1 MKLQYVGISDTLPMM
16 AKAIKGNTIIYTEA
30 DATKIYMGLNTWKQA
45 PEGKIFKSDVTI
57 AKNNLNAENLMALER

>member
-16 AKAIKGNTIIYTEA
+16 ARTINRNTIIYIEA

-57 AKNNLNAENLMALER
+57 AKII

>member
-1 MKLQYVGISDTLPMM
+1 MKLQYVWISDTLPMM
-16 AKAIKGNTIIYTEA
+16 ARTINRNTIIYIEA

-57 AKNNLNAENLMALER
+57 AKII